1 LRQGE
6 LMGVMKVIEL
16 AHGGGGREMWS
27 FIENFIVN
35 KVPSIFRKTMD
46 GIGLEELDDG
56 AAIKIGNKYVVIS
69 LDSFTVKPL
78 FFPGGNLGSLAAAG
92 SINDLVMMGAKPV
105 AAMDALVIEA
115 GTPLDVVEKIL
126 MSFINILTSE
136 NVAIIGGDFKV
147 MPHGQIDV
155 AVMSVTGI
163 GIADRLIIDSE
174 LKPGDK
180 IIVTN
185 SIAEH
190 GTTIIAAQLGYID
203 RIKVQSD
210 SRPLAKLLLP
220 IYEKFRSFVRAA
232 RDPTRGGIAAVL
244 TEWAS
249 ATGTTIVIDRSE
261 IPIKQE
267 VKHFLDMLGIDP
279 LNVACEGTA
288 LLGVDPNVAEDIV
301 KELHSRGAKDA
312 TIIGEVKI
320 PKNPVLRGK
329 VVAITEVGGATIVE
343 PQASPVP
350 RIC

>member
-1 LRQGE
+1 
-6 LMGVMKVIEL
+6 MGMPNVIEL

-27 FIENFIVN
+27 FIENFIVS
-35 KVPSIFRKTMD
+35 KVPSSFRKAMN

-56 AAIKIGNKYVVIS
+56 AAIKIGNNYVVIS

-92 SINDLVMMGAKPV
+92 SINDLVMMGAKPI
-105 AAMDALVIEA
+105 AAMDALVVEA
-115 GTPLDVVEKIL
+115 GTPIDVVEKIL
-126 MSFINILTSE
+126 MSFINTLTSE
-136 NVAIIGGDFKV
+136 GVAVIGGDFKV
-147 MPHGQIDV
+147 MPHGQVDV
-155 AVMSVTGI
+155 AVMSIAGI
-163 GIADRLIIDSE
+163 GITKRLIVDSE

-185 SIAEH
+185 TIAEH
-190 GTTIIAAQLGYID
+190 GTTIIAAQLGYAD

-210 SRPLAKLLLP
+210 SKPLAKLLLP
-220 IYEKFRSFVRAA
+220 IYEKFGSFIRAA
-232 RDPTRGGIAAVL
+232 RDPTRGGVAAVL

-249 ATGTTIVIDRSE
+249 ITGTTIVINRAE

-279 LNVACEGTA
+279 LNVACEGIA
-288 LLGVDPNVAEDIV
+288 LLGVDPNIASDIV
-301 KELHSRGAKDA
+301 KELHSRGARNA
-312 TIIGEVKI
+312 TIIGEVRT

-329 VVAITEVGGATIVE
+329 VVAITEIGGATIIE
-343 PQASPVP
+343 PQAAPVP